1 MAKYILNT
9 SFHITESAKFLFETW
24 AKEIYIPKALNS
36 GIFTDHTFTRLLV
49 DVEPGTFSY
58 AIHLL
63 CDDIK
68 KATRWH
74 DTIAASLKNKL
85 HYQSGKQVVFFTT
98 YMEII

>member
-9 SFHITESAKFLFETW
+9 SFHIRESVIPLFETW
-24 AKEIYIPKALNS
+24 VKKVYIPKAMNS

-49 DVEPGTFSY
+49 EVELGSVSY
-58 AIHLL
+58 AIHLI
-63 CDDIK
+63 CDDIE

-74 DTIAASLKNKL
+74 DTIAESLKNKFY
-85 HYQSGKQVVFFTT
+85 HQSARQIYYFTT